1 MVDDHGSI
9 FPIVK
14 LCEFA
19 PEFESQPSI
28 GGRRYMH
35 VLPAMPQMII
45 NEEASGL
52 LDAATVA
59 NLKKLTLGIS
69 EESVW
74 GKKIKIRL
82 TSKSTGRKMDFNIT
96 FNHKYLKQLNRD

>member
-19 PEFESQPSI
+19 PEIESQPAL
-28 GGRRYMH
+28 GGKRYLH
-35 VLPAMPQMII
+35 VLPAMPQMIV

-52 LDAATVA
+52 LDANGVGE
-59 NLKKLTLGIS
+59 LRKLMLGIS

-82 TSKSTGRKMDFNIT
+82 TSKSTGRKMDFNIV
-96 FNHKYLKQLNRD
+96 FNHKYMKLLNRD